1 MHLDDLSALP
11 DEDLYDL
18 EGRRSLEPA
27 EWRRVDDELR
37 RRRRSRIPGYTGGV
51 GLADMP
57 EGTSVPQLTLGDLE
71 RVQTTLLSRLATSEQ
86 QVRRLK
92 WWVVLTPVMWALA
105 AAAGI
110 YAARVLAL

>member
-1 MHLDDLSALP
+1 VHLDDLSALP

-37 RRRRSRIPGYTGGV
+37 RRRRSRIPGYGTSI

-57 EGTSVPQLTLGDLE
+57 ETTPVPQITLGDLE
-71 RVQTTLLSRLATSEQ
+71 RVQSTILSRLTATEQ
-86 QVRRLK
+86 RVRRLK

-105 AAAGI
+105 AAAGV
-110 YAARVLAL
+110 YAARVFAL